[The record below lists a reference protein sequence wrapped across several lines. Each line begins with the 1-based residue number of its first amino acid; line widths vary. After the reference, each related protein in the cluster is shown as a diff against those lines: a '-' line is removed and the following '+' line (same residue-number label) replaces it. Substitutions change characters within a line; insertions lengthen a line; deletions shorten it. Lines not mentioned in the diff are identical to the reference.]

1 MISVALLFSGEKW
14 SRLVRLDLFLSVDP
28 LDDVMKDFIMIT
40 TANIDIES
48 FVTAKESCPSD
59 FKNESGPV
67 HENENLEEGQ
77 GKSLSSGRWYTRG
90 SLYIFHCFIRCFY

>member
-1 MISVALLFSGEKW
+1 
-14 SRLVRLDLFLSVDP
+14 
-28 LDDVMKDFIMIT
+28 MKDFIMIT

-77 GKSLSSGRWYTRG
+77 GKSLSSGR
-90 SLYIFHCFIRCFY
+90 